1 MAEEKK
7 TDLVSLLLRPELP
20 NVLKEL
26 PTARYRVKRL
36 SELIGENVIFT
47 LRGLPY
53 GRVQELRRL
62 EEDVEVHIILAGCL
76 EPDLRSPALMERYK
90 APTPAEAV
98 KSLLLP
104 GEIEDLSRE
113 IERLCGFRAWTI
125 KEVKNG

>member
-1 MAEEKK
+1 
-7 TDLVSLLLRPELP
+7 
-20 NVLKEL
+20 
-26 PTARYRVKRL
+26 
-36 SELIGENVIFT
+36 
-47 LRGLPY
+47 
-53 GRVQELRRL
+53 
-62 EEDVEVHIILAGCL
+62 
-76 EPDLRSPALMERYK
+76 MERYK